1 MMIRLCMRTSW
12 SRLAALAVLASLVA
26 AAGCSNGRY
35 PVKGRVTYPDG
46 SPLTEGN
53 VIGQMG
59 EGATSVTVQGRVK
72 SDGSF
77 SWGTERA
84 GDGAAPGKYRVIVVA
99 RALGDSELAQGM
111 RPAVDAKFANPQ
123 TSGIEFEVKPG
134 RNQLNVTVTRP
145 AGRKR

>member
-1 MMIRLCMRTSW
+1 MRLFEGKRW
-12 SRLAALAVLASLVA
+12 SRLAALAVLASLVG
-26 AAGCSNGRY
+26 AAGCGSGRY
-35 PVKGRVTYPDG
+35 PVRGRVTYPDG

-59 EGATSVTVQGRVK
+59 EGVTSVTVQGRVS

-84 GDGAAPGKYRVIVVA
+84 GDGAAPGKYRVMVVA
-99 RALGDSELAQGM
+99 RALGDSELARGM
-111 RPAVDAKFANPQ
+111 RPAVDPKYANPQ

-134 RNQLNVTVTRP
+134 RNELNFTVTRP
-145 AGRKR
+145 VERKR